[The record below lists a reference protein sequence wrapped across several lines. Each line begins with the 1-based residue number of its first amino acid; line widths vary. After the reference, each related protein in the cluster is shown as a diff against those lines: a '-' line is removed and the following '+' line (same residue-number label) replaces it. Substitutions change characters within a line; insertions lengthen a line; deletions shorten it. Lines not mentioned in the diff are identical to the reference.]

1 MIDPDS
7 KPGER
12 RCLGYAAFC
21 SMLSSGGAAVEWTQE
36 LIAHVELAA
45 REPDRARDRLTRLQ
59 HQLMD
64 LIDLLDP
71 EGQRFPSKQRSRF
84 AAERNTTEMG
94 QTRQ

>member
-21 SMLSSGGAAVEWTQE
+21 SALASGGPTAEWAQE
-36 LIAHVELAA
+36 LIDHVELAA
-45 REPDRARDRLTRLQ
+45 REPDKAQDRLTRLQ
-59 HQLMD
+59 HQLID

-84 AAERNTTEMG
+84 ASEG
-94 QTRQ
+94 